1 MKYEIDSHKLMYHPD
16 VLAKYCAGEK
26 IVPTNMEISPSGA
39 CNLRCKFCSQSFL
52 EYEPNLL
59 DEKVLLDNIK
69 SIADKGLKAVVFAGE
84 GEPLLNKSTPS
95 MINEISRMGVDV
107 GMATNAIFMNQQISE
122 ECLGSLKWVRVS
134 LNAGTHRTYNMVHGK
149 LEDFQGI
156 ECVFKNLSEMVEVKK
171 KNNLNTTIG
180 VQMVLIPDNKDDVVT
195 LAKRLKTIGVDYFT
209 VKPFS
214 WHSKM
219 EVNFDNYLEECS
231 LDDSREELMR
241 LQTEDFSVILRENS
255 FNCVKNGKSY
265 SKCYGIPF
273 WSYISSKGDVW
284 PCLAYIGRE
293 GFKYGN
299 IYEES
304 LNDIVFGENKANID
318 EFMCNMN
325 ISDCRKGCRLEEIN
339 RFLEKLIDDPMEHL
353 NFI

>member
-16 VLAKYCAGEK
+16 VLAKFLTGEK

-52 EYEPNLL
+52 EYEPNFL

-69 SIADKGLKAVVFAGE
+69 GIADKGLKAVVFAGE
-84 GEPLLNKSTPS
+84 GEPLLNNKTPD
-95 MINEISRMGVDV
+95 MINEIKKMGVDI
-107 GMATNAIFMNQQISE
+107 GMSTNALLMNQQISE
-122 ECLGSLKWVRVS
+122 ECLSSLEWVRVS
-134 LNAGTHRTYNMVHGK
+134 LNAGTSHTYNNIHGK
-149 LEDFQGI
+149 ADDFQGI
-156 ECVFKNLSEMVEVKK
+156 ERVFENLSQMIEVKK
-171 KNNLNTTIG
+171 KHNLKTTIG
-180 VQMVLIPDNKDDVVT
+180 VQMVLIPDNKDDVVV
-195 LAKRLKTIGVDYFT
+195 LAKRLKAIGVDYFT

-219 EVNFDNYLEECS
+219 DVSFHDYIIECS
-231 LDDSREELMR
+231 IDKQREQLMQ
-241 LQTEDFSVILRENS
+241 LQTEDFSIILRENS
-255 FNCVKNGKSY
+255 FDCLKNGKSY

-284 PCLAYIGRE
+284 PCLAYIE
-293 GFKYGN
+293 SKGFKYGN

-304 LNDIVFGENKANID
+304 LKDIIFGENKARID
-318 EFMCNMN
+318 KLMSNMD
-325 ISDCRKGCRLEEIN
+325 ISNCRKGCRLEAIN
-339 RFLEKLIDDPMEHL
+339 KFLTRLIEDPLEHV